1 MKVRYLV
8 CISGQ
13 DFVRN
18 ANETNDKGEFV
29 YYEVDEDE
37 AKRLIDAGY
46 AEAEKKKGK

>member
-8 CISGQ
+8 PMGGVGFSYSP
-13 DFVRN
+13 
-18 ANETNDKGEFV
+18 NEKDDKGNFV